1 MIWKFYSRVTKPLLQ
16 IKLLL
21 EEQEREDEGARE
33 GQEGGREGEKDR
45 GKQQE
50 NETAEGKKALWSGS
64 SLPCQTISCAEEKEA
79 EAEERQCW

>member
-33 GQEGGREGEKDR
+33 GQEGGREREKDR

-50 NETAEGKKALWSGS
+50 NETAEG
-64 SLPCQTISCAEEKEA
+64 EKSFVVWLKFTMSNHLV
-79 EAEERQCW
+79 C